1 MVGLIWCQVPVRV
14 QLLAVSE
21 VEHVLVVV
29 VHHIAGD
36 GHSSS
41 VLARDLIGAYGD
53 GWQGWCRW
61 EPLAVQVAD
70 VALWEASVLGSVAD
84 EGSVLGGELAFWRQ
98 RLAGVPE
105 LLELP
110 TDFCGRRWRRWWWVG
125 RLILWCPSRWR
136 LGWRGLRVSVR

>member
-1 MVGLIWCQVPVRV
+1 M
-14 QLLAVSE
+14 AVSE

-41 VLARDLIGAYGD
+41 VAQDLIGAYGALWVA
-53 GWQGWCRW
+53 GLVPVW

-84 EGSVLGGELAFWRQ
+84 EGRCWVGSWRFGVSGWLGCRSCWSC
-98 RLAGVPE
+98 RLI
-105 LLELP
+105 L
-110 TDFCGRRWRRWWWVG
+110 CGRRWRRWWVAG
-125 RLILWCPSRWR
+125 
-136 LGWRGLRVSVR
+136 